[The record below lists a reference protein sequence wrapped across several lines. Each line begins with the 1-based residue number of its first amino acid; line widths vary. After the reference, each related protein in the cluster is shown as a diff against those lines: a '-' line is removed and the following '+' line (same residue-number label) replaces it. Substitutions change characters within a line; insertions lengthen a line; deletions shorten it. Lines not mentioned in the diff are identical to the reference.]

1 MKSFQLQLQGVVSG
15 VISAVL
21 SSAILPQ
28 LATLECLLAT
38 PEYLLMECDE
48 LLEASFEPM
57 EKNFLVVEPVLI
69 AALLLPELFIELNL
83 TPDPPADDFDD
94 DLPTGPTLTLNL
106 LAKSND

>member
-1 MKSFQLQLQGVVSG
+1 MKSFQLHGVISG

-28 LATLECLLAT
+28 LECLLAT

-94 DLPTGPTLTLNL
+94 DLPTPPTLTLNL
-106 LAKSND
+106 LAKSNDV